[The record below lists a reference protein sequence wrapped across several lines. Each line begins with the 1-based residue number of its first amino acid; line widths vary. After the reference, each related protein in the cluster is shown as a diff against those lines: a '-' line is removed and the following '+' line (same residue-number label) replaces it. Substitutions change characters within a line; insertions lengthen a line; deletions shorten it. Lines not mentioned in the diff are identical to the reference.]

1 MKDIFFSGDNVSR
14 LIELVQRD
22 LHRRNIKLDDSYV
35 HTILV
40 QKMTTLFSGLNRL
53 KMNPNKTDL
62 YLKQLCEKSIKHTLQ
77 DILNNKNTQVYA
89 ENTSNKNTATAT
101 AETPQVE
108 SEFDDGD
115 FTLDDQFSS
124 NESIQ
129 KMASQYEMNEN
140 SSTMSFEE
148 KYKKMQSERDSG
160 FSEPE
165 RPTDFKHASPLYENH
180 KPPFIEKP
188 STDFMQNIQLNNT
201 KIAPDS
207 LHKKNNLNIESLR
220 VDLEKQERKIM
231 SIMTQSID
239 KFRNM
244 KKKMM
249 DSIVDEKCFIN
260 SEDFNDPLSNNYSF
274 SLGKSILI
282 KHFYFVNMIFPDT
295 KYNFYD
301 SHISVNG
308 SDIRIPKG
316 LYTPDSM
323 TELLRRHLDVRYDSL
338 SQRFVLEGTDEI
350 EESFAAKKLGLCD
363 TKTTADFGL
372 IQYVDFYINDI
383 FAEKISINNIFFPFK
398 IEFSESVSSQ
408 NLKFSFFEPNSTTP
422 YQFSNSHQIEFLVL
436 S

>member
-1 MKDIFFSGDNVSR
+1 MKDIFFSGENVST
-14 LIELVQRD
+14 LIESAQRN
-22 LHRRNIKLDDSYV
+22 LHSRNIKLDDAYV

-40 QKMTTLFSGLNRL
+40 QKMTTIFSKLDKL
-53 KMNPNKTDL
+53 KLRPNKTDF
-62 YLKQLCEKSIKHTLQ
+62 YLKQLGEKSLKLTLEE
-77 DILNNKNTQVYA
+77 ILANNYSPPNLPNTNNAPEESPGLVD
-89 ENTSNKNTATAT
+89 
-101 AETPQVE
+101 
-108 SEFDDGD
+108 SEFDDSD
-115 FTLDDQFSS
+115 FTLDDQFST

-129 KMASQYEMNEN
+129 KIASQYEMSEN
-140 SSTMSFEE
+140 SNNMTFEE

-180 KPPFIEKP
+180 KPSFNEKP
-188 STDFMQNIQLNNT
+188 APDFTQSIKINNNNT
-201 KIAPDS
+201 AFAHGPS
-207 LHKKNNLNIESLR
+207 NKKNNLNIDSLKI
-220 VDLEKQERKIM
+220 DLETQEKKIM

-239 KFRNM
+239 KFRSM

-260 SEDFNDPLSNNYSF
+260 SEDFRDPLSNNYSF
-274 SLGKSILI
+274 SLGKNIPI
-282 KHFYFVNMIFPDT
+282 KHFYFVNMIFPDS

-301 SHISVNG
+301 SHINING
-308 SDIRIPKG
+308 KDIHVPRG

-323 TELLRRHLDVRYDSL
+323 EDLLSKYVDIRYDSG
-338 SQRFVLEGTDEI
+338 SQKFVFNDTADVQD
-350 EESFAAKKLGLCD
+350 SFSAKKLGLCD
-363 TKTTADFGL
+363 KKTTADFGL
-372 IQYVDFYINDI
+372 MQYVDFYINDI

-408 NLKFSFFEPNSTTP
+408 NLKFSFFESSSNTP

>member
-1 MKDIFFSGDNVSR
+1 MKDTFFSGDNVSR

-22 LHRRNIKLDDSYV
+22 LHQRNIKLDDSYV

-53 KMNPNKTDL
+53 KMNPNKTEF

-77 DILNNKNTQVYA
+77 DILHNKNNQIYT
-89 ENTSNKNTATAT
+89 ERTNNNTVTT
-101 AETPQVE
+101 ETPRVE

-124 NESIQ
+124 NDSIQ
-129 KMASQYEMNEN
+129 KMASQYEMIEN

-165 RPTDFKHASPLYENH
+165 RPADFKHASPLYENH

-188 STDFMQNIQLNNT
+188 ITDFTQNIQLNNT
-201 KIAPDS
+201 KTAPDS
-207 LHKKNNLNIESLR
+207 FQKKNNLNIDSLR
-220 VDLEKQERKIM
+220 VDLENNEKKIM

-239 KFRNM
+239 KFRNL

-260 SEDFNDPLSNNYSF
+260 SEDFRDPLSNNYSF
-274 SLGKSILI
+274 SLGKNILI
-282 KHFYFVNMIFPDT
+282 KHFYFVNMVFPDT

-301 SHISVNG
+301 SQITVNG
-308 SDIRIPKG
+308 TDIRIPKG
-316 LYTPDSM
+316 LYTPESM

-338 SQRFVLEGTDEI
+338 SQRFVLEGSDEI

-408 NLKFSFFEPNSTTP
+408 NLKFSFFEPNSTIP